1 MSTYYKD
8 RTISLNPNAAK
19 QYFFIKRAST
29 KDSDRE
35 PKESNLFFFNTH
47 LSKEHAC
54 LKVLDG
60 KVYVRDCHSTF
71 GTVVNGEVIVPSYWF
86 PLEDGDVIRLIILKP
101 SGYIQDVLEEFPNSR
116 TIPLNRF
123 GFPQTGLAFKV
134 SIPESNDSIKFI
146 DVDDTQL
153 IADHPTYYPSRDDEY
168 VHFYD
173 EYEEY
178 DEDDLDTELN
188 EDEECYSDETST
200 KIHVDNDETEEDDE
214 EEDYDEDD
222 DEEEIEDDDEEEDE
236 EEEVNEDDDDECE
249 DGVTGYVNGNCC
261 CEMYAFR
268 DYDVPAEKDGELEDE
283 DDDEDD
289 DADYSIVHEFAE
301 EDIHS
306 ASELDS
312 ASASESEA
320 SEVSDSTFD
329 SEEDGVEIFYIS
341 NRKRSFDEIE
351 DDEDA
356 SCICEL
362 EGLSDSELSNN
373 TPPAKK
379 LKPNTKSTLKTIAK
393 ELLKGSL
400 YVIGTVF
407 ALGIYGQSI
416 SEE

>member
-35 PKESNLFFFNTH
+35 PKDSNLFFFNTH

-60 KVYVRDCHSTF
+60 KVYIRDCHSTF

-134 SIPESNDSIKFI
+134 SIPESNDSIKFV

-153 IADHPTYYPSRDDEY
+153 AADHPTYYPSRDDEY

-178 DEDDLDTELN
+178 DEDDLDAELN

-200 KIHVDNDETEEDDE
+200 KIHVDDDETEEDEEEEEDYDDEEDDE
-214 EEDYDEDD
+214 EEVEDD
-222 DEEEIEDDDEEEDE
+222 DEDDEEEA
-236 EEEVNEDDDDECE
+236 NEDEICDDDA
-249 DGVTGYVNGNCC
+249 GYANGNCC
-261 CEMYAFR
+261 CTMYAFS
-268 DYDVPAEKDGELEDE
+268 DYDVPVEKDGKLEEE
-283 DDDEDD
+283 DDEED

-306 ASELDS
+306 GSDLDS
-312 ASASESEA
+312 VSDSEA

-341 NRKRSFDEIE
+341 NRKRLFDEI
-351 DDEDA
+351 DDDDA
-356 SCICEL
+356 SCVCEF
-362 EGLSDSELSNN
+362 EGLSDSELLED

-379 LKPNTKSTLKTIAK
+379 LKPNTHSTLKTIAK

-400 YVIGTVF
+400 YVIGTIF